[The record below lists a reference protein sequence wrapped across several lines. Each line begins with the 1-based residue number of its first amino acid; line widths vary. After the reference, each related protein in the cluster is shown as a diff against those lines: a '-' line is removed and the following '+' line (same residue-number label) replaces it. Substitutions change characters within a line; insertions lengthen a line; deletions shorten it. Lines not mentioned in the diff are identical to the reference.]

1 MCLSNTNLIPHIAIL
16 RPKTVYKVFM
26 KTDDPDIIESAIRNT
41 PYRIGQMFTSK
52 LIREWDTGQVNFGIH
67 SFANEADAQHYVN
80 QKIRS
85 DIQETF
91 TPSAYR
97 SVYRSLHNSRW
108 MYKGSY
114 HRYIPLDLYDDEL
127 PENSE
132 YECPYVIVRC
142 EIPTFHRYYLGDWGE
157 NDEYTS
163 IASTALT
170 PIEVLSIYQLDKAK
184 KKYREKYDELLKR
197 ITRERKHEED
207 LVALEQAHLALALTE
222 MRESVDTQIV
232 TPEPTPVEES
242 N

>member
-1 MCLSNTNLIPHIAIL
+1 MCLSNTNLIPHIAIF
-16 RPKTVYKVFM
+16 RPKPVYKVFM

-52 LIREWDTGQVNFGIH
+52 LIREWDTRQVNFGIH

-97 SVYRSLHNSRW
+97 SVYRSVRLSGA
-108 MYKGSY
+108 YL
-114 HRYIPLDLYDDEL
+114 PLDFYGNEL

-157 NDEYTS
+157 NGEYTS

-170 PIEVLSIYQLDKAK
+170 PVEVLSIYQLDKAK
-184 KKYREKYDELLKR
+184 KKYREKYEEVERR
-197 ITRERKHEED
+197 IMRERKHEED

-222 MRESVDTQIV
+222 MREAGDTPQIV

>member
-85 DIQETF
+85 DILETF
-91 TPSAYR
+91 TPKAYR
-97 SVYRSLHNSRW
+97 SLYRSLHRSKW
-108 MYKGSY
+108 QYKGSY
-114 HRYIPLDLYDDEL
+114 IPLDFYADEL
-127 PENSE
+127 PKNSE

-142 EIPTFHRYYLGDWGE
+142 EIPTFHRYFLGDWGE
-157 NDEYTS
+157 ENEYTS

-170 PIEVLSIYQLDKAK
+170 PVEVLSIYQLDKAK
-184 KKYREKYDELLKR
+184 KKYREKYEEVERR
-197 ITRERKHEED
+197 IMRERKHEED

-222 MRESVDTQIV
+222 LKGAVDTPQIV